1 MLYVICCVIMYH
13 SPTYGKVDLERLKN
27 IITNFM
33 AQNKK
38 ARYEIVVGTDSQKVK
53 KEIHDFVSALIV
65 HRVGFGGIYFWKR
78 QIIERK
84 ISLKER
90 IYMEATMSLETS
102 ENFINF
108 FKING
113 ISRYNIQIHVD
124 IGHNGETRDMITEVV
139 GMVRGS
145 GYDVKIKPDSYG
157 ASKVADRYT

>member
-1 MLYVICCVIMYH
+1 MYH
-13 SPTYGKVDLERLKN
+13 SPTYGKVDLEKLKY
-27 IITNFM
+27 IVSNFM
-33 AQNKK
+33 AQDKK
-38 ARYEIVVGTDSQKVK
+38 AKYEIVVGTDSQKIK
-53 KEIHDFVSALIV
+53 KDTYDFVSALIV

-78 QIIERK
+78 EIRDKK

-90 IYMEATMSLETS
+90 IYQEATMSLETS

-108 FKING
+108 FKVNG
-113 ISRYNIQIHVD
+113 IARYNIQIHVD
-124 IGHNGETRDMITEVV
+124 IGHNGETREMINEVV